1 MRINCV
7 AAVVGIATTV
17 LFIAP
22 AVLIG
27 APSAHADLSGY
38 RRCVGNMQQLPRT
51 DADPMNLQTVRQ
63 VEQDLNSGAS
73 PTVETQKVTRMGFD
87 QRAATVV
94 VQCVM
99 QERP

>member
-1 MRINCV
+1 
-7 AAVVGIATTV
+7 
-17 LFIAP
+17 
-22 AVLIG
+22 
-27 APSAHADLSGY
+27 
-38 RRCVGNMQQLPRT
+38 
-51 DADPMNLQTVRQ
+51 MNLQTVRQ